1 MKITRRAALASM
13 AACAQQVPDR
23 EFDPPLVDP
32 KFALGQGP
40 SIGIDDRHYN
50 FHTVDG
56 GYSTF
61 ARFLRKD
68 GYVVRAA
75 GTQQNVLVIANALS
89 KENSRRW
96 EAPYSPAFSD
106 SEAREIAAWVKQ
118 GGSLLLV
125 VDHQPFPACNNS
137 LAAKFNVQF
146 HDGYAS
152 DPERGRSPSVF
163 SMSNGGLRPHTVTA
177 GIDSVATFTGSAF
190 QAPDAVALLVFGGN
204 AVSSTFDRPGGARG
218 KAVSIT
224 PVAGWL
230 RGAALEFGRGRVVI
244 SGEAAMFSAQRAG
257 AERTPMG
264 MNHPAAANN
273 ARYLRQVMGWLARV
287 S

>member
-13 AACAQQVPDR
+13 VACAQQVPDR
-23 EFDPPLVDP
+23 EFDPPMVDP

-40 SIGIDDRHYN
+40 SIGIDDRHHN

-106 SEAREIAAWVKQ
+106 SEAHEIAAWVKQ

-152 DPERGRSPSVF
+152 DPERGRSPSIF

-190 QAPDAVALLVFGGN
+190 QAPG
-204 AVSSTFDRPGGARG
+204 
-218 KAVSIT
+218 AVSIT

-230 RGAALEFGRGRVVI
+230 HGAALEFGRGRVVI

-273 ARYLRQVMGWLARV
+273 ARYLRQVVGWLARV
-287 S
+287 